1 MQQSQGNCGQVLWT
15 VLQKCQGCCKK
26 VRVRCRNVRFRRY
39 ARARN
44 RKNKKKKARRWTS
57 AVDTWALRR
66 CAPSGFRASHQAA
79 RFACVLTLRASI
91 PSASARCACCALRL
105 PSSCP
110 PSAAATASAGGNN
123 NDPPIT
129 PPLGLAAPDPRGGA
143 LPLPRRVPSR
153 GGLRAPRCLGHVWRH
168 PHPFSD

>member
-105 PSSCP
+105 PSS
-110 PSAAATASAGGNN
+110 SV
-123 NDPPIT
+123 
-129 PPLGLAAPDPRGGA
+129 PPLQ
-143 LPLPRRVPSR
+143 PLPRLR
-153 GGLRAPRCLGHVWRH
+153 GGTTTPPPSPPRWELHSQTYGEGRCPSPAAFPRAGATRPRCLGHVWRH
-168 PHPFSD
+168 PHPFRI